1 VNIGGM
7 VAMVGASYMGKKEN
21 KLKWLLKPNKIS
33 NSTTKQATMLLLSDV
48 AGSAELI
55 QRWEHLFS
63 IGNVN
68 IGGKTAIVHAIRLI
82 VGSLFWN
89 PHDIVPSRPSI
100 YKILANRRQHRLR
113 RSILYNID
121 LQQAVRTID

>member
-89 PHDIVPSRPSI
+89 PQD
-100 YKILANRRQHRLR
+100 
-113 RSILYNID
+113 
-121 LQQAVRTID
+121 TT